1 VEAFEAAMAAY
12 CGVPHAAGVASGT
25 DALELALMACGVGA
39 GDEVITTPFT
49 FIATVESIVK
59 CGATPVFVDI
69 DPATWNMDVSLV
81 EQRIGPRT
89 KAILPVHLYGQA
101 CDMTRLMAIAQAHG
115 LKVIEDCAQAL
126 GARWNGAMVGTFG
139 DAGCLSFFPSKVLGA
154 LGDGGMVITGSAE
167 VAERVRILRNHGART
182 KYYHLVNGFNSRLD
196 SLQAAVLRVK
206 LGHLNDWLR
215 TRRALAAR
223 YSSGLRSAPGIATP
237 HVAPEAEHV
246 FNYYT
251 VRVKGGRARREA
263 LAQELK
269 TRGVA
274 TAVYYPVSLHLQ
286 QVYRSLGY
294 QPGSFVESERSQD
307 EVLSLPMCPF
317 VTEAQATYVIECV
330 SDAAGACSPS
340 KAV

>member
-1 VEAFEAAMAAY
+1 
-12 CGVPHAAGVASGT
+12 
-25 DALELALMACGVGA
+25 
-39 GDEVITTPFT
+39 
-49 FIATVESIVK
+49 
-59 CGATPVFVDI
+59 
-69 DPATWNMDVSLV
+69 
-81 EQRIGPRT
+81 
-89 KAILPVHLYGQA
+89 
-101 CDMTRLMAIAQAHG
+101 
-115 LKVIEDCAQAL
+115 
-126 GARWNGAMVGTFG
+126 
-139 DAGCLSFFPSKVLGA
+139 VLGA